1 VIIMDLRQVKYFVTL
16 YNERSMTKAAA
27 RLNVVQPALSMQI
40 SRLEGSFKT
49 KLFHRTSRGVVPTD
63 TGRTFYGLCQ
73 KILTDVDEAQR
84 YLRDA
89 SSSVTGE
96 ITIGIMPSV
105 ANSVLA
111 DVLAQYNASY
121 PDVTVRVME
130 AYSGN
135 LLHQLQ
141 SAQLDLAIINKLSRP
156 ERVGILP
163 LFNDHLVLITRPS
176 RGSRASSEIASYRL
190 PDFRLVLP
198 SPRHGM
204 RALLDSILASK
215 GIVLKPEIELDSL
228 GPTLELVQRG
238 DWATILP
245 VIAVKQAVD
254 RKLVRSQR
262 IVDPDI
268 PREVVVATSR
278 TPSLAAELFIQVLGE
293 RANALLQEQV

>member
-1 VIIMDLRQVKYFVTL
+1 
-16 YNERSMTKAAA
+16 MTKAAA

-89 SSSVTGE
+89 SGSVTGE

-156 ERVGILP
+156 ERVGILA

-204 RALLDSILASK
+204 RALLDPILASK
-215 GIVLKPEIELDSL
+215 GIVLKPEIELELSRPNPRTCAARRLGDDPPSHSCQASCGPQACSL
-228 GPTLELVQRG
+228 ATYCRSRYPARG
-238 DWATILP
+238 SCCNFAN
-245 VIAVKQAVD
+245 AVTG
-254 RKLVRSQR
+254 RR
-262 IVDPDI
+262 IVH
-268 PREVVVATSR
+268 
-278 TPSLAAELFIQVLGE
+278 PSVR
-293 RANALLQEQV
+293 RAS